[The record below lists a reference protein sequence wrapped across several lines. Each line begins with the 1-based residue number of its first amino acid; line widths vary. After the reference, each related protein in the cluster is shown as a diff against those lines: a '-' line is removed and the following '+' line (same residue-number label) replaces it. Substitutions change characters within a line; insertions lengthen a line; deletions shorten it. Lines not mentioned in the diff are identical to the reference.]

1 MTDQELLELAA
12 KAAGI
17 EIHPSIEG
25 KDCLAIVDK
34 SGYWGDEHKYW
45 NPLTDDG
52 DAFRLA
58 VNLRMIID
66 PYTGLIAIPPNI
78 IIATINTNGIG
89 AATRRAIVQVAA
101 EIGKGQ
107 G

>member
-1 MTDQELLELAA
+1 MTDQELLELAS
-12 KAAGI
+12 KASQIDHWYGK
-17 EIHPSIEG
+17 EG
-25 KDCLAIVDK
+25 TVD
-34 SGYWGDEHKYW
+34 W

-58 VNLRMIID
+58 VKLKMIID
-66 PYTGLIAIPPNI
+66 PYFGAVAFPPSMVCVIVNKGDI
-78 IIATINTNGIG
+78 Y

-107 G
+107 E

>member
-12 KAAGI
+12 KAAQIDHWYGK
-17 EIHPSIEG
+17 EG
-25 KDCLAIVDK
+25 TVD
-34 SGYWGDEHKYW
+34 W
-45 NPLTDDG
+45 NPITDDG

-66 PYTGLIAIPPNI
+66 PYSGAVAIPPSI
-78 IIATINTNGIG
+78 VIATVNTGDIY

-101 EIGKGQ
+101 EIGKGVQ
-107 G
+107 DDER